1 MNMIGHSKL
10 PFNHILSDYLPL
22 NIPDVG
28 ILLPD
33 ALEVGELQLEAGE
46 AGREHG
52 VGLCHLWNS
61 VVQQDQLTLNHR
73 NSNND
78 DNKNNNNIDQDQ
90 VCYWTQQG
98 SKSLPI

>member
-1 MNMIGHSKL
+1 MYSLTNSGQTKSVKHEYEYDIILNCPSIMIVSE
-10 PFNHILSDYLPL
+10 YLPL

-52 VGLCHLWNS
+52 VGLCHL
-61 VVQQDQLTLNHR
+61 
-73 NSNND
+73 
-78 DNKNNNNIDQDQ
+78 
-90 VCYWTQQG
+90 
-98 SKSLPI
+98 

>member
-1 MNMIGHSKL
+1 MIV
-10 PFNHILSDYLPL
+10 SDYLPL

-52 VGLCHLWNS
+52 VGLCHLCNS
-61 VVQQDQLTLNHR
+61 VVQ
-73 NSNND
+73 
-78 DNKNNNNIDQDQ
+78 
-90 VCYWTQQG
+90 
-98 SKSLPI
+98 

>member
-1 MNMIGHSKL
+1 MIV
-10 PFNHILSDYLPL
+10 SDYLPL

-52 VGLCHLWNS
+52 VGLCHLCNS
-61 VVQQDQLTLNHR
+61 VVQQDQP
-73 NSNND
+73 
-78 DNKNNNNIDQDQ
+78 QEE
-90 VCYWTQQG
+90 
-98 SKSLPI
+98 

>member
-1 MNMIGHSKL
+1 MIV
-10 PFNHILSDYLPL
+10 SDYLPL

-52 VGLCHLWNS
+52 VRLCHLWYG

-73 NSNND
+73 NSNN
-78 DNKNNNNIDQDQ
+78 K
-90 VCYWTQQG
+90 QQQQQQQQQQH
-98 SKSLPI
+98 

>member
-1 MNMIGHSKL
+1 MIV
-10 PFNHILSDYLPL
+10 SDYLPL

-52 VGLCHLWNS
+52 VGLCHL
-61 VVQQDQLTLNHR
+61 
-73 NSNND
+73 
-78 DNKNNNNIDQDQ
+78 
-90 VCYWTQQG
+90 
-98 SKSLPI
+98 